1 MKKLV
6 IMAAAIFATV
16 NIFAQ
21 GTVNFSNIGG
31 QSVFNTL
38 TGAAGIAGT
47 TFSVQL
53 YQLVFANP
61 PGDPTSTFT
70 NGDPRVQFPTTDAGF
85 TALGAKVTLAAAGFF
100 VGGNR
105 IAEITPPGAFGYFQ
119 VRAWETAFGATYEAA
134 AAANPVGG
142 RTALLGKSNIVRVDT
157 GDPTTV
163 PPGPAGSLVLGGLSR
178 IDLIVVPEPSVIGL
192 GLIGAGA
199 LLMLR
204 RRK

>member
-31 QSVFNTL
+31 QSLFNTM
-38 TGAAGIAGT
+38 TGANAASGT
-47 TFSVQL
+47 TFTVQL
-53 YQLVFANP
+53 YHLVFA
-61 PGDPTSTFT
+61 PGADSTSTFT
-70 NGDPRVQFPTTDAGF
+70 NGDPRVVFPTTDAQF
-85 TALGAKVTLAAAGFF
+85 SSLGAKVNLAAPGFF

-105 IAEITPPGAFGYFQ
+105 TAPVTPIGAFGYFQ
-119 VRAWETAFGATYEAA
+119 VRAWETAYGTSYEAA
-134 AAANPVGG
+134 AAAGAVGG

-157 GDPTTV
+157 GDPTTI
-163 PPGPAGSLVLGGLSR
+163 PPGTAGSLVNNGLSR
-178 IDLIVVPEPSVIGL
+178 IDLMIIVPEPSVIGL